1 MPLSIAANSDTD
13 PYIASVLADDPSL
26 NKGNDQRYNMPEPI
40 ARMALVAEGGGQ
52 RGIFTAGVLDS
63 WLENDYNPFELLIG
77 TSAGAQN
84 LSSYLTGQAGFAQT
98 SIAQLS
104 KQPEFFN
111 IKRGLKGSNTVDL
124 DWYFEQG
131 SDAQFRLNTE
141 YGLTKLQ
148 SRSLLIST
156 TNSSSYQALFSS
168 PNAKNWL
175 TLLKASSA
183 LPYLYR
189 KGVQINGDYHVDG
202 GLSAPLPVEEAYK
215 RGARKIVVIRTMPKE
230 YTAHTPWVNRL
241 KSWICSSNRCPK
253 ALDYFVHHEAAYK
266 HSLQFIASPPD
277 DVEVIQI
284 FPESRLTSHILGS
297 ADVQLEHDY
306 LMGKRAGLLFIEDNP
321 VSLLARGNFVQLQ
334 ARTEE
339 ASARVK
345 RVHYC

>member
-1 MPLSIAANSDTD
+1 M
-13 PYIASVLADDPSL
+13 
-26 NKGNDQRYNMPEPI
+26 
-40 ARMALVAEGGGQ
+40 
-52 RGIFTAGVLDS
+52 
-63 WLENDYNPFELLIG
+63 
-77 TSAGAQN
+77 
-84 LSSYLTGQAGFAQT
+84 
-98 SIAQLS
+98 
-104 KQPEFFN
+104 
-111 IKRGLKGSNTVDL
+111 
-124 DWYFEQG
+124 
-131 SDAQFRLNTE
+131 
-141 YGLTKLQ
+141 TKLQ

-156 TNSSSYQALFSS
+156 TNSSSYQTLFSS
-168 PNAKNWL
+168 PNATNWL

-189 KGVQINGDYHVDG
+189 KGVKIEGDYHVDG
-202 GLSAPLPVEEAYK
+202 GLSAPLPVEEAYR

-266 HSLQFIASPPD
+266 HSLRFIASPPD

-306 LMGKRAGLLFIEDNP
+306 LMGKRAGLSFIDDYS
-321 VSLLARGNFVQLQ
+321 VSLLARGNLVQLQ

>member
-13 PYIASVLADDPSL
+13 PYIARVLADDPTLS
-26 NKGNDQRYNMPEPI
+26 KGNGQRYNMPDPI
-40 ARMALVAEGGGQ
+40 ARTALVAEGGGQ

-124 DWYFEQG
+124 DWYFEQVR
-131 SDAQFRLNTE
+131 DAHFHLNTE
-141 YGLTKLQ
+141 LGLTRLDK
-148 SRSLLIST
+148 RNLLIST
-156 TNSSSYQALFSS
+156 TNSSSYQAQFTM
-168 PNAKNWL
+168 PNATNWL

-189 KGVQINGDYHVDG
+189 KGVKIKDDYHVDG

-230 YTAHTPWVNRL
+230 YTAHTPWANRL

-253 ALDYFVHHEAAYK
+253 ALDYFIHHEAAYK

-297 ADVQLEHDY
+297 ADTQLEHDY
-306 LMGKRAGLLFIEDNP
+306 MMGKRAGLLFIEDNP
-321 VSLLARGNFVQLQ
+321 VSLLARRSLVQFQ

-339 ASARVK
+339 ASARIK